1 MDLPAHA
8 AAQLHTIRSLL
19 ERATVYRSISV
30 PGAAL
35 GGVAALLAAW
45 FTRAGGTSVW
55 LAVWH
60 SVLLAMALF
69 NTAVLARQ
77 SRREGRPL
85 ITSGFRL
92 AFRGLLP
99 PLVAGGLLGG
109 LCALAGSA
117 HWSAALWALC
127 YGLAL
132 LATQEFAPRSLV
144 WLGRTF
150 FLAGMAATGLCVLQQ
165 DIDCPWLGSAIMAT
179 TFGGFHLAYAATV
192 ALAPQRDPATL

>member
-1 MDLPAHA
+1 M
-8 AAQLHTIRSLL
+8 
-19 ERATVYRSISV
+19 
-30 PGAAL
+30 
-35 GGVAALLAAW
+35 
-45 FTRAGGTSVW
+45 
-55 LAVWH
+55 
-60 SVLLAMALF
+60 
-69 NTAVLARQ
+69 
-77 SRREGRPL
+77 

-117 HWSAALWALC
+117 HWSAALWTLC

-150 FLAGMAATGLCVLQQ
+150 FLDRPTPARLVAWRRRAQVGSMAAAGYAHAAYGLLLEDCAEDEQLYSLYRESEPTQYILESLCGVL
-165 DIDCPWLGSAIMAT
+165 G
-179 TFGGFHLAYAATV
+179 
-192 ALAPQRDPATL
+192 

>member
-8 AAQLHTIRSLL
+8 ADQLRTIRSLL

-30 PGAAL
+30 P
-35 GGVAALLAAW
+35 
-45 FTRAGGTSVW
+45 
-55 LAVWH
+55 
-60 SVLLAMALF
+60 
-69 NTAVLARQ
+69 
-77 SRREGRPL
+77 
-85 ITSGFRL
+85 
-92 AFRGLLP
+92 
-99 PLVAGGLLGG
+99 GGLLGG

>member
-8 AAQLHTIRSLL
+8 ADQLRTIRSLL
-19 ERATVYRSISV
+19 ERATVYRAISV
-30 PGAAL
+30 PGAAV
-35 GGVAALLAAW
+35 GGIAALIAAW
-45 FTRAGGTSVW
+45 FTRAGGATVW

-60 SVLLAMALF
+60 SVLLAMAGF
-69 NTAVLARQ
+69 NTAILARQ

-85 ITSGFRL
+85 FTSGFRL

-109 LCALAGSA
+109 FCAVAEALC
-117 HWSAALWALC
+117 WSAALWTLC

-144 WLGRTF
+144 WLGRAF
-150 FLAGMAATGLCVLQQ
+150 FLAGLAATVLCVFVQ
-165 DIDCPWLGSAIMAT
+165 DSSCPWSGSAIMAT
-179 TFGGFHLAYAATV
+179 TFGGFHLAYAAAV
-192 ALAPQRDPATL
+192 ALAPQRDPATP